1 MKDEGLSVDVQF
13 LVSLPIPNAP
23 EPLANQIR
31 DVTSRL
37 LGSVQ
42 EPSHGLRETY
52 SLEQSLNR
60 MVEDA
65 FGLSPAERG
74 ILSRTL
80 PARDP
85 LAVLEGKIA
94 ESGDLPCEVQVGRIL
109 SFIILLLRTWNKSAV
124 RNALEAAIVLMLNDG
139 ARRQILGRSGTSAST
154 RARQAAPEFV
164 HGLDGLLQ
172 EAQTTEFVEIAT
184 IRKRQVIRLGAKA
197 PPTDNAPTADVER
210 VLETL
215 RALEVIGE
223 DQALAELEGIVH
235 ERYALVP

>member
-1 MKDEGLSVDVQF
+1 M
-13 LVSLPIPNAP
+13 
-23 EPLANQIR
+23 
-31 DVTSRL
+31 
-37 LGSVQ
+37 
-42 EPSHGLRETY
+42 
-52 SLEQSLNR
+52 
-60 MVEDA
+60 
-65 FGLSPAERG
+65 
-74 ILSRTL
+74 
-80 PARDP
+80 
-85 LAVLEGKIA
+85 
-94 ESGDLPCEVQVGRIL
+94 
-109 SFIILLLRTWNKSAV
+109 
-124 RNALEAAIVLMLNDG
+124 LMLNDG